1 MIETSEHSVNQPFRT
16 VEPPNPPYGVPPP
29 DVDPRPLRIPPPAA
43 HPPSSRYSGQIRSP
57 SHGSGERDGSRR
69 PSRDPEKASTGYPP
83 MSSHGLPSQC
93 TSVAYTGEESEFG
106 DEGDDVKRH
115 AVWILV

>member
-16 VEPPNPPYGVPPP
+16 VEAPNPPYGVPPP

-57 SHGSGERDGSRR
+57 SHGSGDLREIQRR
-69 PSRDPEKASTGYPP
+69 RQLAIRPCHPTAYPLNAQA
-83 MSSHGLPSQC
+83 LPTLARRVSLE
-93 TSVAYTGEESEFG
+93 TKVMM
-106 DEGDDVKRH
+106 
-115 AVWILV
+115 